1 MKYEPPKQ
9 RAKTSVE
16 QVERIIEDNP
26 GIMTREIFFMTE
38 MSYSVINNAVRRLKN
53 SGRIHRSNEDDGKIM
68 RWAAGPAKDFVEPQ
82 EDEGKGMPK
91 QVTIIDWESPK
102 VAQQSWLS
110 ALEWEPG
117 AK

>member
-1 MKYEPPKQ
+1 MTYQPPKL
-9 RAKTSVE
+9 RASSSVE
-16 QVERIIEDNP
+16 RIERIIEDNP

-68 RWAAGPAKDFVEPQ
+68 RWAAGPAADFIEPE
-82 EDEGKGMPK
+82 EDEGKGLPN
-91 QVTIIDWESPK
+91 QVAVIDWESPK
-102 VAQQSWLS
+102 VSPQSWLS
-110 ALEWEPG
+110 ALEWKPG

>member
-1 MKYEPPKQ
+1 MKYEPPKP

-16 QVERIIEDNP
+16 QVERIIKENP

-68 RWAAGPAKDFVEPQ
+68 RWAAGPADDFVEPV
-82 EDEGKGMPK
+82 EDEGKGQPK
-91 QVTIIDWESPK
+91 QVTVIDWESPK
-102 VAQQSWLS
+102 VSPQSWLS
-110 ALEWEPG
+110 ALEWKPG
-117 AK
+117 K